1 MASLDSSVAHL
12 LTGTLYETYI
22 TPSFLVEEDV
32 GSSALYLAV
41 VPAHPFLLLHP
52 QE

>member
-1 MASLDSSVAHL
+1 MASLDSPVAHL
-12 LTGTLYETYI
+12 LTGALYEAYI

-32 GSSALYLAV
+32 GSSALYLV
-41 VPAHPFLLLHP
+41 GIPAHPVLLLHP